1 MEIIHAREEFFPR
14 GKEKKEKKKEI
25 VLPSFSLRE
34 RNFGW
39 ERDHYIASR
48 FDARTTFKGGGEGG
62 NLKMISFSYK
72 SQYVKFHPFFFSERE
87 RRQVVVACPVAARI
101 KGRRNRN
108 RFRDAV
114 PSENEKHF
122 SFLIKIL

>member
-1 MEIIHAREEFFPR
+1 MDPMEIIHAREEFLPR
-14 GKEKKEKKKEI
+14 GKEKKEKEKGNI

-48 FDARTTFKGGGEGG
+48 FDARTTFKRGGEGG

-72 SQYVKFHPFFFSERE
+72 SQYVKFHPFFFQSERG
-87 RRQVVVACPVAARI
+87 
-101 KGRRNRN
+101 GRWLLLVR
-108 RFRDAV
+108 
-114 PSENEKHF
+114 
-122 SFLIKIL
+122 LLQG